1 MGEKVYNHLSITG
14 FIDEAAR
21 QAFRKAA
28 AKGTIAFSFERL
40 LPLPDS
46 DSVELAVRWGHPIY
60 EEEGAPES
68 SNNSVKEFE
77 LAGELGLSYSFDS
90 SNDPPDSGIR
100 RLSRMYPNLLM
111 KFHSENADPGY
122 FFALY
127 KNGERF
133 FVFFDEDE
141 LIHTRAAEWPM
152 IAALSPE
159 NWRDEALHAFLR
171 EAAEKL
177 REDVDFDEEME
188 QRREE
193 LRGIMAERPSHAQEP
208 NAKKSDDEDVPF

>member
-14 FIDEAAR
+14 FADEAAR
-21 QAFRKAA
+21 HAFRKAA
-28 AKGTIAFSFERL
+28 AKGAIAFSFERL
-40 LPLPDS
+40 LPLPES
-46 DSVELAVRWGHPIY
+46 DPVEQAVRWGHPLY
-60 EEEGAPES
+60 EAEGDPES
-68 SNNSVKEFE
+68 VNNKVEEFE
-77 LAGELGLSYSFDS
+77 IGGELGLAYSFDS
-90 SNDPPDSGIR
+90 TNDTPDSGIR
-100 RLSRMYPNLLM
+100 HLSRMYPDLLM
-111 KFHSENADPGY
+111 KFHSENADPAY

-133 FVFFDEDE
+133 FASFDADE

-208 NAKKSDDEDVPF
+208 NAKKSDEEDVPF

>member
-14 FIDEAAR
+14 FVDEAAR

-28 AKGTIAFSFERL
+28 AKGAIVFSFERL

-46 DSVELAVRWGHPIY
+46 DPVERAVKWGESIY
-60 EEEGAPES
+60 EEEGDPES
-68 SNNSVKEFE
+68 VNNKVEEFE
-77 LAGELGLSYSFDS
+77 IGGELGLAYSFDS
-90 SNDPPDSGIR
+90 SNDTPESGIR
-100 RLSRMYPNLLM
+100 HLSRMYPDLLM
-111 KFHSENADPGY
+111 KLHSENSEPAY

-133 FVFFDEDE
+133 FISFDADE
-141 LIHTRAAEWPM
+141 LIPTRAAEWPM

-159 NWRDEALHAFLR
+159 NWRDEALHSILR

-177 REDVDFDEEME
+177 REDVGFDEEME
-188 QRREE
+188 EKREE
-193 LRGIMAERPSHAQEP
+193 LRGIMAERPSRAQDSRDAKN
-208 NAKKSDDEDVPF
+208 NAEDVPF